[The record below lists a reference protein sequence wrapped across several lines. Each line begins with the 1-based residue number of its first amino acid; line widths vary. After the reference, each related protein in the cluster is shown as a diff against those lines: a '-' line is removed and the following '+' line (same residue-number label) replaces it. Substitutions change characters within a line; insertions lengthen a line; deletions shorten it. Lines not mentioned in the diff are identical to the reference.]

1 MICCSNCGHVVSLPT
16 PVRDPAC
23 RCHSSHEAHE
33 ADATS
38 PADDSYRPIARFANA
53 AEAGYFAHELAHRLD
68 FDPVVRSE
76 QDFDAIGA
84 PGGRR
89 TCSVLPSHSP
99 TRRPPCFMRCAA
111 TKTITRIGRLA
122 KPIRGRSIVFLPI
135 ATRNGEI
142 GPRRADHLSRGRRC
156 C

>member
-76 QDFDAIGA
+76 QDFDAIGGAWRQAYLLCA
-84 PGGRR
+84 PEP
-89 TCSVLPSHSP
+89 LAN
-99 TRRPPCFMRCAA
+99 AA
-111 TKTITRIGRLA
+111 AALLHEMCGDEDDHAHRRLA